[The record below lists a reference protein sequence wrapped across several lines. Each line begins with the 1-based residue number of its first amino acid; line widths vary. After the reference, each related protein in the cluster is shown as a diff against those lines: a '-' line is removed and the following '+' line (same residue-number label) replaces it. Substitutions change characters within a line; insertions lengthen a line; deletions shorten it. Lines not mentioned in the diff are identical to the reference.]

1 MFDIVIVDAVIISGH
16 DRYKPLVGSIGIEK
30 GRIGYVG
37 PKRLTA
43 SDGRTF
49 IPASGKIAM
58 PGLVNGHCH
67 GEMGFAKGAAD
78 NTTLQEQMQN
88 FAGNNWFF
96 CDLSQEDRFYTRQ
109 FTYAEAVLSGTT
121 FLLENMYWSLEGELS
136 QKAFYEVG
144 LRGAPA
150 EDVRYDFY
158 RSDNFLT
165 EEMLDTFRLSCEKYG
180 LIPVLGTLPEEEFT
194 EERLWKVRQTVEK
207 RNCFFSSHLSETTW
221 RHQSALEQM
230 GDTPVKVLDRFG
242 LLTDKYIGSHGV
254 YLDDEDIAIY
264 AKSGAGL
271 VSTPI
276 CEMKI
281 GDGLAPIPELVKA
294 GVPVALGTDGAMWNN
309 SNDLFREM
317 KCMSIIHN
325 LRTGVR
331 TFTPEDI
338 LDMATI
344 NGARLF
350 HMEQELGTLE
360 EGKLADLI
368 LLDVTSPHM
377 NPLRIGKRDNVSSTV
392 VYCATGSDVTD
403 VIINGVETVRERR
416 LLTKEIS
423 KLQERVQEIAER
435 IFH

>member
-1 MFDIVIVDAVIISGH
+1 
-16 DRYKPLVGSIGIEK
+16 
-30 GRIGYVG
+30 
-37 PKRLTA
+37 
-43 SDGRTF
+43 
-49 IPASGKIAM
+49 
-58 PGLVNGHCH
+58 
-67 GEMGFAKGAAD
+67 
-78 NTTLQEQMQN
+78 
-88 FAGNNWFF
+88 
-96 CDLSQEDRFYTRQ
+96 
-109 FTYAEAVLSGTT
+109 
-121 FLLENMYWSLEGELS
+121 
-136 QKAFYEVG
+136 
-144 LRGAPA
+144 
-150 EDVRYDFY
+150 
-158 RSDNFLT
+158 
-165 EEMLDTFRLSCEKYG
+165 
-180 LIPVLGTLPEEEFT
+180 
-194 EERLWKVRQTVEK
+194 
-207 RNCFFSSHLSETTW
+207 
-221 RHQSALEQM
+221 
-230 GDTPVKVLDRFG
+230 
-242 LLTDKYIGSHGV
+242 
-254 YLDDEDIAIY
+254 
-264 AKSGAGL
+264 
-271 VSTPI
+271 
-276 CEMKI
+276 
-281 GDGLAPIPELVKA
+281 
-294 GVPVALGTDGAMWNN
+294 MWNN

-368 LLDVTSPHM
+368 LLDATSPHM